1 MRILLKLQTP
11 LGWLALALLA
21 AGVWLVLR
29 TPMDFQ
35 QGNAVRILYVHVPS
49 AKMAVFAYAALTI
62 ASILYLWKKNPA
74 ADMVAEASVG
84 VGMAF
89 TVVTLASGSI
99 WGKPMWGAWWAWDAR
114 LTAVLV
120 LLIIYVGLFALRNA
134 LDDPR
139 RGAQACAIL
148 AIVGAID
155 LPIIKMSVE
164 WWRTLHQPASFNGP
178 GKVAVTGALLPPLIV
193 MATAFVVMGVYLF
206 ILRYRVI
213 SARRRL
219 EALEEAERW
228 KHA

>member
-1 MRILLKLQTP
+1 MRILMKLQAP
-11 LGWLALALLA
+11 LGWLTLLLLAL
-21 AGVWLVLR
+21 GGWMVWQA
-29 TPMDFQ
+29 PMDFQ
-35 QGNAVRILYVHVPS
+35 QGNAVRIIYFHVPS
-49 AKMAVFAYAALTI
+49 AKMAVISYAVLTL
-62 ASILYLWKKNPA
+62 ASIGYLWKRSPT
-74 ADMVAEASVG
+74 ADLVAEAAVS

-89 TVVTLASGSI
+89 TAVTLASGSI

-120 LLIIYVGLFALRNA
+120 LLIIYVGLFSLRNA
-134 LDDPR
+134 MDDPR
-139 RGAQACAIL
+139 RGAQASAIL

-178 GKVAVTGALLPPLIV
+178 GKVSVSGPLLPPLIV
-193 MATAFVVMGVYLF
+193 MAVAFIAMGAYMF
-206 ILRYRVI
+206 ILRMRAI
-213 SARRRL
+213 AARRRL